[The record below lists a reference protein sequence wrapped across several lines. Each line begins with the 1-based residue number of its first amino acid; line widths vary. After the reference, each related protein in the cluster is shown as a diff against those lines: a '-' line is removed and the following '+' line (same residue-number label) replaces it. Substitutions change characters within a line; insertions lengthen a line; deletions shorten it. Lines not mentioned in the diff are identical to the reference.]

1 MHCSLR
7 GKVGFKQRPRFVR
20 TVSRPFWNAEEN
32 RKMNEENSPRDQGQ
46 ASAPIETESGA
57 ESTPPLVP
65 PFSDNKKQ
73 QRNRWGHLIPKS
85 YIKAKHFAVNIIQSS
100 AAGKSYNNHEGVLA
114 LFVAVA
120 VAEEMMAAESY
131 PVATYHQG
139 PALAA
144 SSAGHAYGAHGA
156 HSRGYGA
163 HGQSHYGDHGRYA
176 DRAHAAHG
184 HHNIGGAAS
193 HDAYGAHASNYGK
206 YRNVGAYAQDKG
218 AGYEKAYAY
227 DKKAGHHAITAD
239 HGARAGHYGVHDR
252 RAHHNVGAYARAGHD
267 RHGAHDRYGAQ
278 AHGVRAHDSGAYGR
292 YGAAHAQMVHH
303 APAVH
308 TTYHHAPAPV
318 SHGYSRY

>member
-1 MHCSLR
+1 MRNILQQTSFTSQQKENHTTTM
-7 GKVGFKQRPRFVR
+7 KV
-20 TVSRPFWNAEEN
+20 
-32 RKMNEENSPRDQGQ
+32 
-46 ASAPIETESGA
+46 
-57 ESTPPLVP
+57 
-65 PFSDNKKQ
+65 
-73 QRNRWGHLIPKS
+73 
-85 YIKAKHFAVNIIQSS
+85 FA
-100 AAGKSYNNHEGVLA
+100 VLA

-131 PVATYHQG
+131 PVASYHQG

-163 HGQSHYGDHGRYA
+163 HGASHYGDHGRYA

-184 HHNIGGAAS
+184 HHNIGGQAS

-239 HGARAGHYGVHDR
+239 HGARAGNYGVHDR

-292 YGAAHAQMVHH
+292 YGSAHAQMVHH
-303 APAVH
+303 APAV